1 MNDVSFQWLVH
12 VVFSLG
18 WLFDMT
24 DTYHVT
30 FLVCGG
36 LGVVGGVLYL
46 LMMPTDKAQRSKDR
60 QKDDATPKDGSA

>member
-1 MNDVSFQWLVH
+1 MQMVSVCLP
-12 VVFSLG
+12 LG

-46 LMMPTDKAQRSKDR
+46 LMMPADRAERSKDR
-60 QKDDATPKDGSA
+60 QKDDATPKDGST

>member
-1 MNDVSFQWLVH
+1 MTFHTNLVSVC
-12 VVFSLG
+12 FSLG

-24 DTYHVT
+24 DTYNVT

-46 LMMPTDKAQRSKDR
+46 LMMPTDRAQRSKER
-60 QKDDATPKDGSA
+60 QKDDAIAKDGSA